1 MIRYLENIIVYSI
14 DLDLKDNPCELT
26 FILPSAKGAEADN
39 EFYSRLSIDSYTVA
53 CKNKSIY

>member
-1 MIRYLENIIVYSI
+1 LENIIVYSI

-26 FILPSAKGAEADN
+26 FIPPSAKGAEADD